1 MVAAFIQMIEK
12 EEQFEAQVESEGLEY
27 ITEIMWY
34 MIKGYWLS
42 MKMDPI
48 P

>member
-1 MVAAFIQMIEK
+1 MIAAFIQMIEK
-12 EEQFEAQVESEGLEY
+12 EEQFEAKVESESLEY
-27 ITEIMWY
+27 ITEIRWY
-34 MIKGYWLS
+34 MVRGFWLS